1 MKLRKIKTAQQTEWL
16 NQAEVNQHILK
27 GVNEQ
32 GGYLLFFLTVK
43 IGFIWRKQAKNKK
56 HNSKDGILHLK
67 TTPR

>member
-32 GGYLLFFLTVK
+32 GGYLLFF
-43 IGFIWRKQAKNKK
+43 FNC
-56 HNSKDGILHLK
+56 KDRIYLEK
-67 TTPR
+67 TSQK